1 MKTIEIKGTTR
12 AEISKQEVK
21 TLRDNGKV
29 PCVLYGGEG
38 QIHFS
43 VPAFDFRDLIYTPEV
58 HMVNLEVD
66 GKKYLVTLQDIQF
79 HPITDAIRHID
90 FLLVVKDKPVTMSIP
105 VKFTG
110 ASEGVKMGGKL
121 VMKMRRMKVKANPE
135 AMPDSITV
143 DISTMKIGSN
153 IRVRDINAAGVTFL
167 DSPNNVVV
175 TVRMTRNVAAEA
187 TPAGK

>member
-121 VMKMRRMKVKANPE
+121 VMKMRRMKVKANPD

-175 TVRMTRNVAAEA
+175 TVRMTRNVAADA

>member
-1 MKTIEIKGTTR
+1 MKTIEIKGTQR
-12 AEISKQEVK
+12 ADISKQEVK
-21 TLRDNGKV
+21 ALRDNGKV

-43 VPAFDFRDLIYTPEV
+43 VPAFDFRGLIYTPEV
-58 HMVNLEVD
+58 HMVNLEID
-66 GKKYLVTLQDIQF
+66 EKKYLVTLQDIQF

-121 VMKMRRMKVKANPE
+121 VMKMRRVKVKASPD
-135 AMPDSITV
+135 AMPDFITV

-153 IRVRDINAAGVTFL
+153 IRVRDIVSSGVTFL

-175 TVRMTRNVAAEA
+175 SVRMTRNVAADA